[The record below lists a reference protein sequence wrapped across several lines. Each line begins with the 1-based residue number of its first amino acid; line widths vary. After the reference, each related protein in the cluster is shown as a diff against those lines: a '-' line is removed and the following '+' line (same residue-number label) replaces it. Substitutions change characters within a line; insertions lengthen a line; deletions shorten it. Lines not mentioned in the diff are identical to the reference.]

1 MAKSKPMY
9 SPGDLMELARFGAIP
24 EREED
29 RVYCLVLESL
39 DSSTIGYHVPRY
51 RVRLLGNKK
60 NDETPF
66 GSRFEQDARTATV
79 LEYDLLP
86 ADGGE
91 SQEK

>member
-1 MAKSKPMY
+1 MTKSKPMY

-24 EREED
+24 ERDED
-29 RVYCLVLESL
+29 RVYCLVLESF

-60 NDETPF
+60 NDTAPF
-66 GSRFEQDARTATV
+66 GSKFEQDARIATV

-86 ADGGE
+86 ANGGA